1 MGQTEPEY
9 VDFIRRIRQGDQ
21 RAAEELVRRYEPQI
35 RTEIRSWLRMRD
47 SRLQRVFDS
56 MDICQSVL
64 ADFFTQSARG
74 EFELDEPSQL
84 VRLLIGMAKKKLAD
98 RVRFHQR
105 RRRDVRIVGELQVE
119 VTALP
124 VDTERPSRIVAGR
137 ELVEMLWGRFSEEER
152 ALAEM
157 RAGGDDWAT
166 IALILGGT
174 AEARRKQLNR
184 AVTRAAGGLEPD

>member
-105 RRRDVRIVGELQVE
+105 RRRDVRIV
-119 VTALP
+119 
-124 VDTERPSRIVAGR
+124 AGR